1 MPSRAAA
8 ENCSW
13 TKKTNLKCAR
23 ADRRPEWD
31 AVHVGFAAGGSS
43 SARARNQKGVDRAI
57 HEDTLAPLVDDSR
70 RRRHRL
76 RCTGYLQ
83 YRPGSHAPQLRDRPS
98 WWTIGVAWH
107 LQENHRHDDKAAQ
120 TGAVDVTVDLAS
132 ADLAH
137 DKVNEVVVGPE
148 NFNTAKY
155 PVAHYKGT
163 LGGFFD
169 GVPTT
174 VTGNLTMHGV
184 TKPVDLK
191 VKSFKCMPHPMYKRE
206 VCGADALGTLHRDE
220 FGIDS
225 GKAYGFN
232 MEVTLRIQVE
242 AIMAN

>member
-1 MPSRAAA
+1 VRFMKILLPLWLMTLGAAGVASAAPATYNIDPDHTHPSFETDHFGGLSVWRGIF
-8 ENCSW
+8 
-13 TKKTNLKCAR
+13 KKTT
-23 ADRRPEWD
+23 
-31 AVHVGFAAGGSS
+31 GT
-43 SARARNQKGVDRAI
+43 I
-57 HEDTLAPLVDDSR
+57 TL
-70 RRRHRL
+70 
-76 RCTGYLQ
+76 
-83 YRPGSHAPQLRDRPS
+83 
-98 WWTIGVAWH
+98 
-107 LQENHRHDDKAAQ
+107 DKTAQ
-120 TGAVDVTVDLAS
+120 TGAVDVAVDLAS

-148 NFNTAKY
+148 NFNAAKY

-163 LGGFFD
+163 LGGFVD
-169 GVPTT
+169 GAPTA

-184 TKPVDLK
+184 TKPVNLK
-191 VKSFKCMPHPMYKRE
+191 VKSFKCMPHPIYKRE

>member
-1 MPSRAAA
+1 VRFMKILLPLSLMTLGPAGIASAAPATYNIDPDHTHPSFETDHFGGLSVWRGIF
-8 ENCSW
+8 
-13 TKKTNLKCAR
+13 KKTT
-23 ADRRPEWD
+23 
-31 AVHVGFAAGGSS
+31 GT
-43 SARARNQKGVDRAI
+43 I
-57 HEDTLAPLVDDSR
+57 TL
-70 RRRHRL
+70 
-76 RCTGYLQ
+76 
-83 YRPGSHAPQLRDRPS
+83 
-98 WWTIGVAWH
+98 
-107 LQENHRHDDKAAQ
+107 DKAAQ
-120 TGAVDVTVDLAS
+120 AGAVDVTVDLAS
-132 ADLAH
+132 VDLAH

-163 LGGFFD
+163 LGGFVN

-191 VKSFKCMPHPMYKRE
+191 VKSFKCMPHPVFKRE

-220 FGIDS
+220 FGIDG